1 MEQIIEMYNGVKTP
15 YYVIHKKELDDNLKK
30 LADTLEKHWN
40 NYIIG
45 YSYKTNALPWIIKH
59 FDSLGC
65 YAETVSEDEYNLA
78 KLVGIEKDKIIYNG
92 PIKTKET
99 FIEALQN
106 NCIVNIDSQ
115 REIYWLD
122 EIEEE
127 HRTVGIRINFDIEK
141 MCPGQS
147 QCPIDGGRFGFC
159 YENGEFAKALDI
171 LRKKKVKIAGIHFH
185 TSSKSRGLD
194 IYRAIAKLACRI
206 QKEFELTLEYI
217 DIGGGFF
224 GGLSN
229 KPQFDEYFA
238 MMESILLECFTKE
251 KTKIIV
257 EPGMAVIGAP
267 ISYVTTVVDVKDTE
281 YNRFVVTDGTR
292 TSIDPLMTKSSYF
305 HSFRLQEETK
315 IHPKQI
321 ICGYTC
327 MEHDRLFE
335 VKNGQTLKIGDQII
349 YDKVGAYTMCLT
361 PLFIKYFPD
370 VYVEE
375 NNKLSLVRKA
385 WKPEQ
390 YIINSI
396 VGD

>member
-1 MEQIIEMYNGVKTP
+1 MEQINEMYNGVKTP
-15 YYVIHKKELDDNLKK
+15 YYVIHKKELDDNSKK

-370 VYVEE
+370 VYVE
-375 NNKLSLVRKA
+375 
-385 WKPEQ
+385 
-390 YIINSI
+390 
-396 VGD
+396 

>member
-1 MEQIIEMYNGVKTP
+1 MEQINEMYNGVKTP

-147 QCPIDGGRFGFC
+147 QCRVC
-159 YENGEFAKALDI
+159 E
-171 LRKKKVKIAGIHFH
+171 
-185 TSSKSRGLD
+185 
-194 IYRAIAKLACRI
+194 
-206 QKEFELTLEYI
+206 
-217 DIGGGFF
+217 
-224 GGLSN
+224 
-229 KPQFDEYFA
+229 
-238 MMESILLECFTKE
+238 
-251 KTKIIV
+251 
-257 EPGMAVIGAP
+257 
-267 ISYVTTVVDVKDTE
+267 
-281 YNRFVVTDGTR
+281 
-292 TSIDPLMTKSSYF
+292 
-305 HSFRLQEETK
+305 SFR
-315 IHPKQI
+315 
-321 ICGYTC
+321 Y
-327 MEHDRLFE
+327 
-335 VKNGQTLKIGDQII
+335 
-349 YDKVGAYTMCLT
+349 
-361 PLFIKYFPD
+361 
-370 VYVEE
+370 
-375 NNKLSLVRKA
+375 S
-385 WKPEQ
+385 
-390 YIINSI
+390 S
-396 VGD
+396 